1 MYKVLFVLMIFTRSI
16 SSFSRAPSKLISP
29 KRIKEFYKDFY
40 KKNDYTLEHVV
51 PQSKIKKIKNNG
63 LTNDMHNLLYYPRML
78 NVHRSNYKYTND
90 MTIYDSSLVL
100 DEYGLT
106 NNKEYLPEINSIKTS
121 KKQIFCPNQKYR
133 GAISRS
139 CMYFLY
145 TYEDYEEIIFNE
157 VIDKHTL
164 LLWHYLYP
172 ATEQE
177 YKKNEIILNMQGNEN
192 IFIKDPKQLYLF
204 MESLK

>member
-63 LTNDMHNLLYYPRML
+63 LTNDMHNLLYSPRML

-106 NNKEYLPEINSIKTS
+106 NNKGYLPEINSIKTS

-177 YKKNEIILNMQGNEN
+177 YKKNEIIQNMQGNEN